1 MHVLKSLSHLMQP
14 KHLFACIAA
23 SGVFLSACGDNDS
36 QATEQASSQTTTA
49 PAKAKE
55 LSSDMAIAWV
65 RAVDSRKTEDG
76 STVSQV
82 LAYVQAKRPSR
93 FKYRALTGGDD
104 IGYSGATGEP
114 SSVSITYWIGSK
126 RGEGDSYVDLG
137 YDMTPQGQV
146 IDPSM
151 KTTPAI
157 LALEGGKQ
165 SFLKWL
171 DNAYDEDC
179 RDMETHKLTC

>member
-1 MHVLKSLSHLMQP
+1 MQR
-14 KHLFACIAA
+14 KRLVACVVA
-23 SGVFLSACGDNDS
+23 SGVLLSACGDSDS
-36 QATEQASSQTTTA
+36 QATEHDSSQAISA
-49 PAKAKE
+49 PAKPKE
-55 LSSDMAIAWV
+55 LSSDMATAWV
-65 RAVDSRKTEDG
+65 QAVDSRKTEDG

-82 LAYVQAKRPSR
+82 LDYVQAKRPSR
-93 FKYRALTGGDD
+93 FKYRPLAGSDD

-146 IDPSM
+146 IAPSG

-165 SFLKWL
+165 SFLKWI

-179 RDMETHKLTC
+179 RDMETNRLTC

>member
-1 MHVLKSLSHLMQP
+1 MHLLKSQSPWMKRKRLL
-14 KHLFACIAA
+14 ACVAA
-23 SGVFLSACGDNDS
+23 SGVLLSACGDSDS
-36 QATEQASSQTTTA
+36 QTTVQASSQA
-49 PAKAKE
+49 PAAPVKAKE
-55 LSSDMAIAWV
+55 LSPGMATAWV
-65 RAVDSRKTEDG
+65 RAVASRKTEDG

-93 FKYRALTGGDD
+93 FKYRPLAGDDD

-114 SSVSITYWIGSK
+114 GSVSITYWIGSK
-126 RGEGDSYVDLG
+126 RGDGDSYVDLG

-146 IDPSM
+146 IAPSG

-165 SFLKWL
+165 SFLKWI

-179 RDMETHKLTC
+179 RDMETNKLTC

>member
-1 MHVLKSLSHLMQP
+1 MQRER
-14 KHLFACIAA
+14 LFACVAA
-23 SGVFLSACGDNDS
+23 SAALFSACGDSDS
-36 QATEQASSQTTTA
+36 QATEPALSQATTA
-49 PAKAKE
+49 PAKAE
-55 LSSDMAIAWV
+55 DLSSDMATAWV

-93 FKYRALTGGDD
+93 FKYLPLAGGDD

-114 SSVSITYWIGSK
+114 SSVSITYWIGAK

-146 IDPSM
+146 VAPSG

-165 SFLKWL
+165 SSLKWI

-179 RDMETHKLTC
+179 RDMETNKLTC

>member
-1 MHVLKSLSHLMQP
+1 MHVLKSLSLLLQP
-14 KHLFACIAA
+14 KRLFACVAA
-23 SGVFLSACGDNDS
+23 SGVLLSACGDSDS
-36 QATEQASSQTTTA
+36 QATEQPSSQATTA

-55 LSSDMAIAWV
+55 LSSDMAAAWA
-65 RAVDSRKTEDG
+65 RAVDSRKTGDG

-82 LAYVQAKRPSR
+82 LAYVQTKRPSR
-93 FKYRALTGGDD
+93 FKYRPLAGGDD

-146 IDPSM
+146 ISPSG

-165 SFLKWL
+165 SFLKWI

-179 RDMETHKLTC
+179 QDMETHELTC